1 MVVVAIEVS
10 AAEQL
15 LDNTPQGSQAG
26 IVDSD
31 VFVAAQALTHADEGD
46 NDANIRPLDRA
57 LGLISCSSYPAQGC
71 KLILLRLEGDR
82 VVSAREIVRRPNVIP
97 TART

>member
-57 LGLISCSSYPAQGC
+57 LGLISCSSYP
-71 KLILLRLEGDR
+71 
-82 VVSAREIVRRPNVIP
+82 RRDAN
-97 TART
+97 